1 MSDIKNISVLIPV
14 YNVENYVEECLKS
27 VFNNKLITKAEVI
40 IVNDGSSDNSM
51 QVISRILT
59 EYPEYKKITRVI
71 NNPGNQGIAYTR
83 QRLIEEASGTYI
95 IFIDSD
101 DTVDSTFLEKLYN
114 KAKEKDA
121 DIVQCNYKR
130 ISSDNS
136 EDIGILTMDN
146 DPYNNILLKLDNKIP
161 SFLCTRLIKRQLI
174 TENNIKYEDMDLI
187 YGEDEFLL
195 YRLLC
200 HAKFID
206 FVDEPLYHY
215 IWHKSS
221 VTSSI
226 VTKRLALSKIK
237 VMNYSEEYIL
247 KYYSSEEIKDYLLKR
262 KLFTKI
268 YLIFRSGIHH
278 QKEYRKLWNETDAI
292 INKSNVPFYKK
303 VVLKNVPIVSNLI
316 LLMVGI
322 LKYRL
327 EYFKKK

>member
-1 MSDIKNISVLIPV
+1 MKKNKDISVLIPV
-14 YNVENYVEECLKS
+14 YNVENYIKECLKS
-27 VFNNKLITKAEVI
+27 IFNNTIINKAEIV

-51 QVISRILT
+51 EIVNQVLA
-59 EYPEYKKITRVI
+59 EYPSMKEATRII

-83 QRLIEEASGTYI
+83 QRLIEEAKGAYI

-114 KAKEKDA
+114 KAQENDA

-130 ISSDNS
+130 IGADNS
-136 EDIGILTMDN
+136 EETGTLPVDN
-146 DPYNNILLKLDNKIP
+146 TPYNNILLKLDNKTP
-161 SFLCTRLIKRQLI
+161 SFLCTRLIRRKLI
-174 TENNIKYEDMDLI
+174 VDNNIKYEDMDII

-200 HAKFID
+200 HAKYVD
-206 FVDEPLYHY
+206 FVNEPLYHY

-226 VTKRLALSKIK
+226 VTKKLALSKIK

-247 KYYSSEEIKDYLLKR
+247 KYYSSNEIKDYLLRR

-268 YLIFRSGIHH
+268 YLIFRSNKHN
-278 QKEYRKLWNETDAI
+278 QKEYRKLWPETDPI
-292 INKSNVPFYKK
+292 INNSNIPFYKK
-303 VVLKNVPIVSNLI
+303 IVLKNVPLVANFI
-316 LLMVGI
+316 LLMVGV
-322 LKYRL
+322 LKYHL
-327 EYFKKK
+327 DYFNRK